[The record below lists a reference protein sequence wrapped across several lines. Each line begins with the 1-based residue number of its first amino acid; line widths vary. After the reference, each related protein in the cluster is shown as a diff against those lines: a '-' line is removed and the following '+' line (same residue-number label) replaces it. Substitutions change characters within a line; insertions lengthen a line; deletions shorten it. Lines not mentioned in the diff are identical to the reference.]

1 MNTFIFITGFSIVS
15 SNPRANRFSE
25 VGPSSVSGV
34 GFDNSSSL
42 TSVLLL
48 FAGFRL
54 AGLADAGSL
63 DGLGS
68 GSFIGSNSSS
78 VEGLFRFPLGFGF
91 LEGFPFP
98 SASEISTGPG
108 SSEGLVFL
116 IGLDFLTGEMI
127 GLIF

>member
-1 MNTFIFITGFSIVS
+1 MKTFIFITGFSVVS
-15 SNPRANRFSE
+15 SNPRANRFSG

-42 TSVLLL
+42 TSFLLL

-54 AGLADAGSL
+54 AGLADSL

-78 VEGLFRFPLGFGF
+78 VEGLFRFPLGLGF
-91 LEGFPFP
+91 LEGFSFS

-108 SSEGLVFL
+108 SLGGLVFL
-116 IGLDFLTGEMI
+116 IGLVFLTGEMI
-127 GLIF
+127 GLFF